1 MHNILFYTS
10 KTEKQRRQRTFSL
23 PATRPYSTLQL
34 AQQTKIHRQE
44 FTMHIK
50 KIIPVILLF
59 TLTACSDTPKEE
71 KVQEANTTQQKT
83 TVAVDTT
90 LDENNMTGAAKTEP
104 SANHA
109 PVEAEEV
116 RTKKEKVD
124 LFRPFSSRAMMSSP
138 EESPSVSPPANPIPS
153 MSRSI
158 PEWNTES
165 YNALQENGFISTAN
179 DPLSTFSIDVD
190 TASYSNV
197 RRFINEGKRPPKG
210 AVRIEELI
218 NYFSYD
224 YPQPDGE
231 HPFSVTTEVGPCP
244 WNDSRKLV
252 RIGLKA
258 KDIDKKDLPPS
269 NLVFLI
275 DVSGSMSAPNK
286 LPLLQK
292 SMKMLVKQLGENDR
306 ISIVVYAGNDHVV
319 LNPTPGSE
327 QQKIIT
333 AIESLGAGGST
344 HASSGI
350 ITAYQLAEQVLLP
363 KGNNRIVLAS
373 DGDFN
378 VGVTSRGE
386 LEKLVEEKRKSGV
399 FLTVL
404 GFGMG
409 NYHDDTLEIL
419 ADKGNG
425 NYAYIDSLLE
435 AKKVMVK
442 EMSGTLFA
450 LASDVKIQ
458 VEFNPAKVGAY
469 RLIGYENRS
478 LADEDFNDDKKD
490 AGEIGVGHRVTALYE
505 LIPVGAAGQPSVDPL
520 KYQKTAK
527 NDSVSEK
534 TDAETPDAETQYADE
549 LMTVKLRYKPL
560 QTSES
565 ILLSTAVKDNELA
578 LEDTGNDF
586 RFAAAVAGF
595 GMLLGDSEHAD
606 GVTWPQILTLAKGAK
621 GKDKEGY
628 RAEFI
633 RLVETAEM
641 LAEK

>member
-1 MHNILFYTS
+1 MN
-10 KTEKQRRQRTFSL
+10 
-23 PATRPYSTLQL
+23 
-34 AQQTKIHRQE
+34 
-44 FTMHIK
+44 IK
-50 KIIPVILLF
+50 KIISVILLF
-59 TLTACSDTPKEE
+59 VLTSCSNAPKENIP
-71 KVQEANTTQQKT
+71 KKNTAQQEA
-83 TVAVDTT
+83 TVVLDTIPQ
-90 LDENNMTGAAKTEP
+90 EGKK
-104 SANHA
+104 
-109 PVEAEEV
+109 V
-116 RTKKEKVD
+116 KKEKIAGSIDAKKEV
-124 LFRPFSSRAMMSSP
+124 LMMAEAPARAMFA
-138 EESPSVSPPANPIPS
+138 ANTATPQPQ
-153 MSRSI
+153 

-165 YNALQENGFISTAN
+165 YNALQESGFISTNN

-197 RRFINEGKRPPKG
+197 RRFINEGRLPPKG

-224 YPQPDGE
+224 YPQPDDE

-269 NLVFLI
+269 NLIFLI
-275 DVSGSMSAPNK
+275 DVSGSMSEQNK

-292 SMKMLVKQLGENDR
+292 SMKMLVKQLGKNDR
-306 ISIVVYAGNDHVV
+306 ISIVVYAGHDHVV
-319 LNPTPGSE
+319 LEPTAGSE
-327 QQKIIT
+327 QQKIIA
-333 AIESLGAGGST
+333 AIETLGAGGST

-350 ITAYQLAEQVLLP
+350 TTAYQLAEQALLP

-378 VGVTSRGE
+378 VGITSRGE
-386 LEKLVEEKRKSGV
+386 LQKLVEEKRQSGV

-409 NYHDDTLEIL
+409 NYHDDTMEVL

-442 EMSGTLFA
+442 EVSGTLFA

-458 VEFNPAKVGAY
+458 VEFNPVKVGAY
-469 RLIGYENRS
+469 RLIGYENRA

-505 LIPVGAAGQPSVDPL
+505 VIPVAAAGQPTVDPL
-520 KYQKTAK
+520 KYQKVEK
-527 NDSVSEK
+527 NDPVS
-534 TDAETPDAETQYADE
+534 ETQYANE

-565 ILLSTAVKDNELA
+565 TLLSTVVKDNKLA

-586 RFAAAVAGF
+586 RFAASVAGF
-595 GMLLGDSEHAD
+595 GMLLSDSEYAD
-606 GVTWPQILTLAKGAK
+606 GVTWSQILILAKGAK
-621 GKDKEGY
+621 GTDEEGY

-633 RLVETAEM
+633 RLAETAEI
-641 LAEK
+641 LTEK

>member
-1 MHNILFYTS
+1 MN
-10 KTEKQRRQRTFSL
+10 
-23 PATRPYSTLQL
+23 
-34 AQQTKIHRQE
+34 
-44 FTMHIK
+44 IK
-50 KIIPVILLF
+50 KIISVILLF
-59 TLTACSDTPKEE
+59 VLTSCSNVPKEDIP
-71 KVQEANTTQQKT
+71 KKNTAQQKT
-83 TVAVDTT
+83 TQTTVALDTKT
-90 LDENNMTGAAKTEP
+90 DNADSDDILDAIPQEGK
-104 SANHA
+104 
-109 PVEAEEV
+109 
-116 RTKKEKVD
+116 RIKKEKIAGSIDAKEEVVMMAEA
-124 LFRPFSSRAMMSSP
+124 PARAMFVASTA
-138 EESPSVSPPANPIPS
+138 VTPPQ
-153 MSRSI
+153 

-165 YNALQENGFISTAN
+165 YNARQENGFISTSN

-197 RRFINEGKRPPKG
+197 RRFINEGSLPPKG

-224 YPQPDGE
+224 YPQPDSE

-275 DVSGSMSAPNK
+275 DVSGSMSEQNK

-292 SMKMLVKQLGENDR
+292 SMKMLVKQLGKNDR
-306 ISIVVYAGNDHVV
+306 ISIVVYAGHDRVV
-319 LNPTPGSE
+319 LEPTAGSE
-327 QQKIIT
+327 QQKIIA
-333 AIESLGAGGST
+333 AIEALGAGGST

-350 ITAYQLAEQVLLP
+350 TTAYQLAEQVLLP
-363 KGNNRIVLAS
+363 KGNNRIILAS

-378 VGVTSRGE
+378 VGITSRGE
-386 LEKLVEEKRKSGV
+386 LQKLVEEKRKSGI

-409 NYHDDTLEIL
+409 NYHDDTMEVL

-469 RLIGYENRS
+469 RLIGYENRA

-505 LIPVGAAGQPSVDPL
+505 IIPVGAAGQPTVDPL
-520 KYQKTAK
+520 KYQKTKK
-527 NDSVSEK
+527 NDSDSK
-534 TDAETPDAETQYADE
+534 TQYANE

-565 ILLSTAVKDNELA
+565 VLLSTVAKDNKLA
-578 LEDTGNDF
+578 LEDTSNDF
-586 RFAAAVAGF
+586 RFAASVAGF
-595 GMLLGDSEHAD
+595 GMLLSDSEHAD
-606 GVTWPQILTLAKGAK
+606 GVTWSQILTLAKGAK
-621 GKDKEGY
+621 GTDEEGY

-633 RLVETAEM
+633 RLVETAEI
-641 LAEK
+641 LTEK